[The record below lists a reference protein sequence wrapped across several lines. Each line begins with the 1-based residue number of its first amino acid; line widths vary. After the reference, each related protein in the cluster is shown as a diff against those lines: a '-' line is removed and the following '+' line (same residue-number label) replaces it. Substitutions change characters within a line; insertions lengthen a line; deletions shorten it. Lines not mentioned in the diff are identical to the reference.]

1 MKNIIDNIQIKIN
14 DKIFIKNPES
24 SDLGKNIISNSI
36 DLINEIGFDA
46 FTFKKLSDK
55 ISSSEASVY
64 RYFESK
70 HHLLVYLTAWY
81 WSWMEYRIVIKTLN
95 IECPEK
101 RLEICMDILTGIT
114 LEDINFSFINEE
126 KLEKIVT
133 NESSKIY
140 LNKEVDIENK
150 NGFFMPYKNFVERIS
165 QIILEI
171 NPKYKYPHMLV
182 STIIE
187 GIHHQRFYRDHLP
200 RLTDVVKGEDSI
212 NNFYK
217 KMIFTLIK

>member
-150 NGFFMPYKNFVERIS
+150 NGFFIPYKNFVERIS
-165 QIILEI
+165 QIILEL

-217 KMIFTLIK
+217 KMIFILIK